1 MSPRHFRRIIAAGT
15 GVIAAAALAGCTSQP
30 RPDVAVRT
38 FLLDWQAGDYAAAAA
53 FTDGDPDEVA
63 TALKEAHDQL
73 DLAGVRFGL
82 GALEQDGDTAVSEF
96 EAQADL
102 GIGDP
107 VWKYTGRMELRRG
120 GDGWRVVWDPSVIHP
135 DLGAGERLAVSYDVP
150 DRGGLHDRTG
160 RALVGEDAVTA
171 FGVVPSGLEDAEKNI
186 TALAELLDED
196 PDPLMDR
203 VRSAPP
209 EEFQP
214 LVLLRK
220 KDVRSGVMAKAK
232 AIPGVETRSL
242 AMPLTPETARSVVG
256 EVAGTAEHNVSSRVA
271 SAYQAGDTVGL
282 SGLQNVFQHRLA
294 GTATTEVVTLGEDGK
309 QTGVLKEWPG
319 TPSGSVTTTLD
330 AEAQQAAETALQS
343 MPGRGHL
350 VAVDSRTGEVLASAS
365 RPNAFDNT
373 GAFTE
378 EYRPGGAFG
387 IVSAAAALQTGA
399 VSGAGAQLACEPG
412 VEVGGTEFGNEN
424 ETGQWT
430 QPQDLTTAFATGC
443 TSALAGLGG
452 KTGEEGLAEAA
463 EQFGIG
469 GDWQLSLPTY
479 SGELSATG
487 EAGTAAGM
495 AGTGGVTV
503 SPLSMA
509 LVAGAVADGTWHAP
523 RLAVDADDDIA
534 EKPGEDRE
542 LDAGTVKE
550 LRTLMRATVER
561 GQATPA
567 NIGTVPVHG
576 QVAQAEQK
584 IGGKKTAVQWFV
596 GYQGHIAFAAVAEVP
611 ADQVWD
617 QYALLSGTGFL
628 QGLPVG
634 HVEAE
639 YEAPVLGGGKDGE
652 DAAQG
657 GEGAAGAG
665 ADGADQAGQEGAAQP
680 PMGG

>member
-1 MSPRHFRRIIAAGT
+1 F
-15 GVIAAAALAGCTSQP
+15 
-30 RPDVAVRT
+30 
-38 FLLDWQAGDYAAAAA
+38 
-53 FTDGDPDEVA
+53 EV
-63 TALKEAHDQL
+63 
-73 DLAGVRFGL
+73 
-82 GALEQDGDTAVSEF
+82 
-96 EAQADL
+96 QADL

-135 DLGAGERLAVSYDVP
+135 DLGEGERLAVSYDVP
-150 DRGGLHDRTG
+150 DRGGVYDRTG
-160 RALVGEDAVTA
+160 KALVGEDAVTA
-171 FGVVPSGLEDAEKNI
+171 FGVVPARLEDPKKDI

-196 PDPLMDR
+196 PGPLMDR

-209 EEFQP
+209 EDFQP

-220 KDVRSGVMAKAK
+220 KDVQRGVLAKAK
-232 AIPGVETRSL
+232 AIPGAETRSV
-242 AMPLTPETARSVVG
+242 AMPLTPEAARGVVG

-294 GTATTEVVTLGEDGK
+294 GTATTEVVTLGEDAE
-309 QTGVLKEWPG
+309 QTGVLEEWPG
-319 TPSGSVTTTLD
+319 APSGAVTTTLD
-330 AEAQQAAETALQS
+330 AEAQQVAESALES

-350 VAVDSRTGEVLASAS
+350 VAVDSRTGEVLAAAS

-399 VSGAGAQLACEPG
+399 VSGAEAELACESG
-412 VEVGGTEFGNEN
+412 VEVGGTRFGNEN
-424 ETGQWT
+424 DTGQWT

-443 TSALAGLGG
+443 TSALAGVGEATGG
-452 KTGEEGLAEAA
+452 DGLAEAA

-469 GDWQLSLPTY
+469 GDWQLSLPTF
-479 SGELSATG
+479 SGELSASG
-487 EAGTAAGM
+487 AAGTAAGM
-495 AGTGGVTV
+495 AGTAGVTV

-509 LVAGAVADGTWHAP
+509 LVAGAVADGAWHAP

-542 LDAGTVKE
+542 LDSGTVKE
-550 LRTLMRATVER
+550 LRTLMRASVER

-584 IGGKKTAVQWFV
+584 IGGKETAVQWF
-596 GYQGHIAFAAVAEVP
+596 
-611 ADQVWD
+611 
-617 QYALLSGTGFL
+617 
-628 QGLPVG
+628 
-634 HVEAE
+634 
-639 YEAPVLGGGKDGE
+639 
-652 DAAQG
+652 
-657 GEGAAGAG
+657 
-665 ADGADQAGQEGAAQP
+665 
-680 PMGG
+680 